1 MINSNIIKIYCVNKL
16 TSEDYKVL
24 NLLYQ
29 PLIGTIAISLY
40 NTLYFLNES
49 KNNIDNNFTIT
60 YQMLFDFLNIN
71 KKTFQSN
78 QYKLEAL
85 RLLETYSND
94 NQDIIYVLY
103 SPVSAQKFF
112 NDPLLSHFFLSEV
125 GNYYHCLQK
134 LLLNKLPLIPKNF
147 QNISKN
153 FVDLYKVNKINI
165 DYTSSYHHSNS
176 GNAQNSNNNH
186 LVVFKK
192 FFDYEVFFNNLSER
206 FKKPFLLENENIDYI
221 VTLGFVYMLQP
232 KEMAALYQKI
242 FRHNYNQNLN
252 INLNVLKDYLYEQ
265 NIKTKQNIKII
276 DVNNYQQEKNEMIL
290 CLKRSHP
297 IHIIKN
303 FGKNININKKLNH
316 DLFMLIQNHKNVDIG
331 VINALLMY
339 ICKKKHHELDFV
351 LSYNY
356 CDVVLKSWLKRGI
369 ISAEMAYNYLTEEL
383 ENNNNKKFN
392 SARKN
397 VPLPKWLDDFMKN
410 LH

>member
-1 MINSNIIKIYCVNKL
+1 MINSKIIEIYCVDKL
-16 TSEDYKVL
+16 TLEDYKVI

-49 KNNIDNNFTIT
+49 KNNVYNNFNIT
-60 YQMLFDFLNIN
+60 YQMLLDFLNIDQ
-71 KKTFQSN
+71 KTFQSN

-94 NQDIIYVLY
+94 NKDIIYIIH
-103 SPVSAQKFF
+103 SPVSVKKFF
-112 NDPLLSHFFLSEV
+112 SDPLLSHFFLSEV

-134 LLLNKLPLIPKNF
+134 LLLTQLPVIPKNF

-153 FVDLYKVNKINI
+153 FVDMYGVNKINI
-165 DYTSSYHHSNS
+165 DHASLYKCSNLD
-176 GNAQNSNNNH
+176 NVKNSTKH
-186 LVVFKK
+186 LLVFQK
-192 FFDYEVFFNNLSER
+192 FFDYEVFLNNLSER
-206 FKKPFLLENENIDYI
+206 FKKPFLLEDENIDYI

-232 KEMAALYQKI
+232 KEMAILYQKL
-242 FRHNYNQNLN
+242 FRHNYNRISNLN
-252 INLNVLKDYLYEQ
+252 ILRDYLYEQ
-265 NIKTKQNIKII
+265 NIKAKKNIKII
-276 DVNNYQQEKNEMIL
+276 DVNNNQQEKNEMIL

-303 FGKNININKKLNH
+303 FGKNINIHKKLNH
-316 DLFMLIQNHKNVDIG
+316 DLFMLIQNHKDVDIG

-339 ICKKKHHELDFV
+339 ICKKKYHELNFV

-356 CDVVLKSWLKRGI
+356 CDAVLKSWLKRGI
-369 ISAEMAYNYLTEEL
+369 ISTEMAYNYLTEEL
-383 ENNNNKKFN
+383 KNNNNKFN
-392 SARKN
+392 SARKD
-397 VPLPKWLDDFMKN
+397 VSLPKWLDDFMKN